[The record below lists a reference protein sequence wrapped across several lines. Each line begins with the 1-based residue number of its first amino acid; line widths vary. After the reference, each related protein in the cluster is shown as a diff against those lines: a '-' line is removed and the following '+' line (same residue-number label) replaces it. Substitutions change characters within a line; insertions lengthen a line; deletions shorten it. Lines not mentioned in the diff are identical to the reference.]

1 MKTRIHEYQNKN
13 VMMNKIILKTTLVA
27 FLLLT
32 FSCSKDDTLEQEQQQ
47 VTPPAT
53 VTNMSPL
60 SGPKTTVV
68 TFTGTNFGTDTNAV
82 QVFFDGIEA
91 DILSTT
97 DTEIKT
103 VVPPRAFFGDV
114 TIIINGTTFT
124 DFNFNYEIIDIQVST
139 FAGSEVGGFS
149 DGNGTN
155 AEFGLPLNMILDT
168 AGNLFVAD
176 AFAIRKI
183 TPNGDVTTFA
193 GSNAPGFAD
202 GTGASAQFEFPT
214 GIAIDSDNNL
224 YIADSEN
231 HKIRK
236 ITPSGIVST
245 LAGGDQG
252 FADGTASEAQ
262 FDTPAGIVI
271 DATNTL
277 YVSDAGNNKIRKITS
292 DGSVTTIA
300 GGDEGFADGN
310 ALNAQ
315 FNTPVGITLD
325 SENNFYITDVLNNKI
340 RKIDTNNQVT
350 TIAGSTQGFT
360 DGNGLNAQF
369 HNPFNLAVDLLDN
382 IYVTDLQNQ
391 KIRKIST
398 TGQVTT
404 IAGSDQGFADGTG
417 TNAQFNGV
425 LGLVVDA
432 NFDIYVADSNNTRIR
447 KITQE

>member
-1 MKTRIHEYQNKN
+1 MKTRIHDYQNKN
-13 VMMNKIILKTTLVA
+13 VIMNKIILKTTLVA

-60 SGPKTTVV
+60 SGPKTTIV
-68 TFTGTNFGTDTNAV
+68 TFTGTNFGTDINAV

-91 DILSTT
+91 EILSTT

-114 TIIINGTTFT
+114 TLVINGTTFT

-139 FAGSEVGGFS
+139 FAGSDPGFA

-155 AEFGLPLNMILDT
+155 AEFRSPINMVLDT
-168 AGNLFVAD
+168 TGNLFVAD

-193 GSNAPGFAD
+193 GRDEPGYAD
-202 GTGASAQFEFPT
+202 GPGASAQFT
-214 GIAIDSDNNL
+214 SINGIATDSDNNL
-224 YIADSEN
+224 YIADSGN
-231 HKIRK
+231 HKIRRV
-236 ITPSGIVST
+236 TPSGIVST
-245 LAGGDQG
+245 LAGGDEG

-262 FDTPAGIVI
+262 FNAPAGIAI

-277 YVSDAGNNKIRKITS
+277 YISDARNHKIRKITS

-315 FNTPVGITLD
+315 FNLPIGITLN
-325 SENNFYITDVLNNKI
+325 SENNFYITDVLNHKI

-369 HNPFNLAVDLLDN
+369 DTPIRLAVDLLDN
-382 IYVTDLQNQ
+382 IYVADLLNH

-417 TNAQFNGV
+417 TNAQFDGIR
-425 LGLVVDA
+425 GLIVDA
-432 NFDIYVADSNNTRIR
+432 NFDIYVADFGNARIR